1 MNHSFLRQV
10 PIFRSLDDP
19 QIERLGELTI
29 RRPYLKGRVII
40 MAEDKGDSLF
50 IIESGEVKVSIFH
63 EDGREI
69 ILSLLGP
76 GEVFGELSL
85 LDGRPRSANV
95 TAHEDTSLVVL
106 RRPDFLRLL
115 TEVPQMAESL
125 LEELAGRL
133 RRTDDQ
139 VEGLA
144 LLNVANRISRTVLQ
158 LATDRGIE
166 TDRGI
171 RIKDRPTHQEIANMT
186 GTTRESVS
194 RVFRQLEDQG
204 YIAVEGRDIL
214 VLREDAAK
222 L

>member
-1 MNHSFLRQV
+1 MNPSFLRQV
-10 PIFRSLDDP
+10 PIFRSLDDA
-19 QIERLGELTI
+19 QISRLSELTL
-29 RRPYLKGRVII
+29 RRRYPKGRVVIL
-40 MAEDKGDSLF
+40 AEDQGDSLF
-50 IIESGEVKVSIFH
+50 IIESGQVKVSIFH

-76 GEVFGELSL
+76 GEVVGELSL

-95 TAHEDTSLVVL
+95 TAHEDSELIVL

-115 TEVPQMAESL
+115 AEVPKMAESL

-144 LLNVANRISRTVLQ
+144 LLNVANRISRIVLQ
-158 LATDRGIE
+158 LATDSGVETERGV
-166 TDRGI
+166 

-194 RVFRQLEDQG
+194 RVFRQLEEQG
-204 YIAVEGRDIL
+204 YIALEGRDIL
-214 VLREDAAK
+214 VLRAEAAD

>member
-1 MNHSFLRQV
+1 MNPSFLRQV
-10 PIFRSLDDP
+10 PIFRSLDDA
-19 QIERLGELTI
+19 QVSRLGELTL
-29 RRPYLKGRVII
+29 RRRYPKGRVVIL
-40 MAEDKGDSLF
+40 AEDQGDSLF
-50 IIESGEVKVSIFH
+50 IIESGQVKVSIFH

-76 GEVFGELSL
+76 GEVVGELSL

-95 TAHEDTSLVVL
+95 TAHEDSELIVL

-115 TEVPQMAESL
+115 AEVPKMAESL

-158 LATDRGIE
+158 LATDSGIE
-166 TDRGI
+166 TERGI
-171 RIKDRPTHQEIANMT
+171 RVKDRPTHQEIANMT

-194 RVFRQLEDQG
+194 RVFRQLEEQG
-204 YIAVEGRDIL
+204 YIALEGRDIL
-214 VLREDAAK
+214 VLRAEAAD

>member
-1 MNHSFLRQV
+1 MNPSFLRQV
-10 PIFRSLDDP
+10 PIFRSLDDA
-19 QIERLGELTI
+19 QVSRLGELTL
-29 RRPYLKGRVII
+29 RRRYAKGRVII
-40 MAEDKGDSLF
+40 LAEDQGDSLF
-50 IIESGEVKVSIFH
+50 IIESGQVKVSIFH
-63 EDGREI
+63 QDGREI

-76 GEVFGELSL
+76 GEVVGELSL

-95 TAHEDTSLVVL
+95 TAHEDSELIVL

-115 TEVPQMAESL
+115 AEVPKMAESL

-158 LATDRGIE
+158 LATDSGIE
-166 TDRGI
+166 TEGGI
-171 RIKDRPTHQEIANMT
+171 RVKDRPTHQEIANMT

-194 RVFRQLEDQG
+194 RVFRQLEEQG
-204 YIAVEGRDIL
+204 YIALEGRDIL
-214 VLREDAAK
+214 VLRAEAAD